1 MAAKTGTYTLINA
14 GAISGT
20 VTDVTFTSIPAT
32 YTDLIIV
39 VEPTAGSL
47 ADTAVQFNSDT
58 GTNYSRTYLTGNG
71 TTASSGR
78 NSTDTRIRLTYYGG
92 TGSGSGIQIIHIM
105 DYANTTTYKTVLNR
119 CSNANYGTDANVGL
133 WRSTAAITTIK
144 VYCDGGGNWTA
155 GNIKLYG
162 IEAGNA

>member
-20 VTDVTFTSIPAT
+20 VTEMVFTSIPAT
-32 YTDLIIV
+32 YTDLLVV

-47 ADTAVQFNSDT
+47 ADTAIQFNSDT
-58 GTNYSRTYLTGNG
+58 GSNYSRTYLTGNG
-71 TTASSGR
+71 TAASSGR
-78 NSTDTRIRLTYYGG
+78 NSGDTRIRLNYFGG
-92 TGSGSGIQIIHIM
+92 TGGSAGIQIINIM
-105 DYANTTTYKTVLNR
+105 DYANATTFKTVLNR

-133 WRSTAAITTIK
+133 WRNTTAITTVR

-162 IEAGNA
+162 IEAAK